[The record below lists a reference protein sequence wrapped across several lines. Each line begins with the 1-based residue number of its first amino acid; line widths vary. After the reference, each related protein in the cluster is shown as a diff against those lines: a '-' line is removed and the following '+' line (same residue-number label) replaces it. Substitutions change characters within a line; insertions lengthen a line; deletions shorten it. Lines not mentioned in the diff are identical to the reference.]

1 MPFGKLGCL
10 EARASSSREFGGGLR
25 NGMGAGMLLVHIDK
39 ERKMRRIILAGLA
52 LVAAAT
58 VFDVPTA
65 DAQFSSPR
73 NPWCIRD
80 GVNGPGTWDCTY
92 HNRAQCEASQLGNG
106 GFCTTNPNYQGGR
119 QSTNPRRDNP
129 RDGGTWGWGGG
140 RW

>member
-1 MPFGKLGCL
+1 
-10 EARASSSREFGGGLR
+10 
-25 NGMGAGMLLVHIDK
+25 
-39 ERKMRRIILAGLA
+39 MRRIVLAGLA